1 MKFIAG
7 TPKGETVAKFVYEGE
22 LDGIRDDAKANNFSG
37 KERELMVAYP
47 GKPAK
52 RLIVEEFGS
61 GIKSEAV
68 VVAAFWSRTGDVHMP
83 AAVMSAG
90 LALPLIG
97 CWRECAP

>member
-52 RLIVEEFGS
+52 RLIVAGLGRKEKFTTEKLRRS
-61 GIKSEAV
+61 
-68 VVAAFWSRTGDVHMP
+68 AAQVGQRARSLDL
-83 AAVMSAG
+83 AAV
-90 LALPLIG
+90 
-97 CWRECAP
+97 